1 MYIIRILSYIYK
13 ERELTTHLLTLNIF
27 FIRSISIAAASIL
40 NQLTLYISMDVTYV
54 VLIHTCI
61 TKKQKSRGKWIG
73 RVKGDLKEE
82 WEKKKKEGK
91 EGREPRGGERGIFCQ
106 D

>member
-1 MYIIRILSYIYK
+1 MHNK
-13 ERELTTHLLTLNIF
+13 N
-27 FIRSISIAAASIL
+27 
-40 NQLTLYISMDVTYV
+40 
-54 VLIHTCI
+54 
-61 TKKQKSRGKWIG
+61 KKSRGKLIG
-73 RVKGDLKEE
+73 RVKGNLKEE